1 MWPNVSEAAASC
13 LWHRVSGASP
23 KPGFRGRAP
32 GEVPRSARLCP
43 ACGRAARESGR
54 ALGPGGAGRLP
65 RYLKPGP
72 MPPPAP
78 LCAPAGAAQEERS
91 AATALRGP
99 RGDTCSR
106 QPGQHAS
113 SGTRSSPAARR
124 SPLCKPLDLR
134 RASAAFWIL
143 ALDAESFFS
152 PFFLLYYPYFLEEGL
167 GGEICRRRQRE
178 IFFFPLKDSC

>member
-1 MWPNVSEAAASC
+1 MWPNVFG
-13 LWHRVSGASP
+13 LLLPVSGTASP
-23 KPGFRGRAP
+23 ASLKPGFLGRPP

-43 ACGRAARESGR
+43 ACGRAARASGR
-54 ALGPGGAGRLP
+54 ALGPGGAGRPP

-113 SGTRSSPAARR
+113 SGTRSSPAACR
-124 SPLCKPLDLR
+124 SPHCKPLDLR

-143 ALDAESFFS
+143 ALDAESFFPLLFVILSLFFGGGTGRRDLS
-152 PFFLLYYPYFLEEGL
+152 PP
-167 GGEICRRRQRE
+167 
-178 IFFFPLKDSC
+178 PT